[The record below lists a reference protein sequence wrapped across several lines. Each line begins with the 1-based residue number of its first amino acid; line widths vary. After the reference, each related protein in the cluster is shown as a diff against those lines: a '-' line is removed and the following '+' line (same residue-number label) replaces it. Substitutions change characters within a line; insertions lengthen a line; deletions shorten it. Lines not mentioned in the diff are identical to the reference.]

1 MKVFVRGISIAAIAA
16 LGLAGLSATPAVA
29 SAPRAA
35 SVASDAPVGD
45 VTPSSPSDDVS
56 TQDYAVTK
64 RGSKLT
70 VSNKESTESS
80 LAVRGTI
87 FEIAAEIPGAPT
99 TFLMLDSGTSVPLD
113 IDLPDGISSGA
124 TFAGTLSLTPEVTD
138 DLGVQVSEAAPI
150 ASSSDIGE
158 LVTDA
163 AVDTETE
170 LPVEQGSFTAA
181 PKTSALGG
189 TSREINVA
197 FVRPAS
203 GYSTATISDAH
214 LTTMVTTAED
224 YWVRESAGVISGF
237 TIPAADSNANGTGH
251 FPIIQSAYNCTS
263 STAAVNMWTTA
274 WTNYKAN
281 VYSTAASPFSF
292 VVVVPHGACENRA
305 GFIGLGNVGNG
316 FGVTGEARNS
326 PSAPLQA
333 YSSTLIDARSL
344 AADTGGV
351 LIHELGHNFGLG
363 HSDLFG
369 CTSSSYIDYKYS
381 SGKSC
386 ATYDYYDLFD
396 PMGFEVSKPGVL
408 SAANKFKLGVLDEDV
423 DYTPISAGLTGYE
436 NPVDVTLSPISD
448 DTGMRA
454 VIITDPLY
462 GKTFFVEYRSGTG
475 ADANAAYKTEPD
487 LQSNSTGDT
496 WSLGTG
502 VRVLKDYS
510 DGDFGDDVLELASM
524 PDGNDPDSRALAMPV
539 HDGFSPYGGRFDVDV
554 VSETATEAV
563 VRITLH
569 SSHLLT
575 PKLSG
580 PQLSGTAT
588 VGSTITFGG
597 LKNWQTPALTVSKT
611 WLRGGQSIC
620 GATGNTY
627 TLRSYDDALPI
638 TVKTTAKRT
647 GLPTT
652 SYSTPAKLI
661 SGTATTASPKPSLTL
676 TRNARQSYGSSMPV
690 SAIVTIDGALA
701 GSGTLTMIH
710 CSDAVVEGVAI
721 DPDGT
726 TTIPLPNSLAI
737 GTISMRAIF
746 VPTPGSAALGSI
758 SAYKKIT
765 VIKGTVKPTLTV
777 STTSAPK
784 HTPVTLTATMPMIGD
799 TYPGGKVRFY
809 VNGTYVGYDYLSAG
823 TASIDW
829 ASGKAGKKSVTAK
842 FYGTSILKPAT
853 SSAKSLT
860 ITP

>member
-35 SVASDAPVGD
+35 SLASDTPVAD
-45 VTPSSPSDDVS
+45 VTPSSPSDDES
-56 TQDYAVTK
+56 TQDYAVTR

-113 IDLPDGISSGA
+113 IDLPAGISSGA

-150 ASSSDIGE
+150 ASSSDLGE

-181 PKTSALGG
+181 PKISALGG
-189 TSREINVA
+189 TSREVNVA

-224 YWVRESAGVISGF
+224 YWVRESAGAISGF

-263 STAAVNMWTTA
+263 TTAAVNMWTTA

-292 VVVVPHGACENRA
+292 VVVVPHGACESRA
-305 GFIGLGNVGNG
+305 GFIGLGNVGYG
-316 FGVTGEARNS
+316 FGTSGQS
-326 PSAPLQA
+326 GGQA

-369 CTSSSYIDYKYS
+369 CTSSYYIDYKYN
-381 SGKSC
+381 SGKTC
-386 ATYDYYDLFD
+386 ETYDYYDLYD

-408 SAANKFKLGVLDEDV
+408 SSANKFKLGVLASGT
-423 DYTPISAGLTGYE
+423 DYTPVSVGLDGYE
-436 NPVDVTLSPISD
+436 SAVDVTLSPISD
-448 DTGMRA
+448 ASGMRA
-454 VIITDPLY
+454 VVITDPRY
-462 GKTFFVEYRSGTG
+462 GRKFFVEYRSGTG
-475 ADANAAYKTEPD
+475 ADSAAAYKTEPD
-487 LQSNSTGDT
+487 LQSNSTSDS

-502 VRVLKDYS
+502 VRVLKNY
-510 DGDFGDDVLELASM
+510 GHGGWGDDVLELASITNGS
-524 PDGNDPDSRALAMPV
+524 DTNSRSLAMPAL
-539 HDGFSPYGGRFDVDV
+539 DGFLSYGGGVQVDV
-554 VSETATEAV
+554 VSVTATEAV
-563 VRITLH
+563 VRVTLH
-569 SSHLLT
+569 SKT
-575 PKLSG
+575 KIIPKLSG
-580 PQLSGTAT
+580 PRITGSGTPGT
-588 VGSTITFGG
+588 SLTFSG
-597 LKNWQTPALTVSKT
+597 LKNWHLPATSASYYWKRDGQNACGVS
-611 WLRGGQSIC
+611 
-620 GATGNTY
+620 GATYDVHDWEIGT
-627 TLRSYDDALPI
+627 TITATATGLRS
-638 TVKTTAKRT
+638 
-647 GLPTT
+647 GLT
-652 SYSTPAKLI
+652 
-661 SGTATTASPKPSLTL
+661 GTATRTVVVPGAGETPIARPKITL
-676 TRNARQSYGSSMPV
+676 SRSGEQYYGST
-690 SAIVTIDGALA
+690 VTSTATVTVDGALD
-701 GSGTLTMIH
+701 GTLTLVDCDNAILT
-710 CSDAVVEGVAI
+710 GIAI

-726 TTIPLPNSLAI
+726 TSIPMPNSVGLGKHYMYA
-737 GTISMRAIF
+737 AF
-746 VPTPGSAALGSI
+746 VPNGGSGLRGMVSVGTKLI
-758 SAYKKIT
+758 VYK
-765 VIKGTVKPTLTV
+765 
-777 STTSAPK
+777 
-784 HTPVTLTATMPMIGD
+784 
-799 TYPGGKVRFY
+799 GKVRPSVVLNSATYATGDPFTVDVSMPQIGGSY
-809 VNGTYVGYDYLSAG
+809 PSGSVALFVNGTKRNTVTLVAG
-823 TASIDW
+823 EASF
-829 ASGKAGKKSVTAK
+829 SVTPGKAQKNSVK
-842 FYGTSILKPAT
+842 VKYYGNSQL
-853 SSAKSLT
+853 SSTYSYTQYIT
-860 ITP
+860 IHN